1 MLLEQSI
8 YLVSLNKHLT
18 PML

>member
-8 YLVSLNKHLT
+8 YLVSLNKHVT